1 MKKTITLFATIFLL
15 IFSSLSFAQTENPYQ
30 DFNPEQLKSNKDYV
44 RNFVPNNFRHA
55 ILYQCFQD
63 MVNVARAQY
72 AFCPAMKTDIRLDSA
87 AVMQA
92 EYQASKEE
100 KTIEGMS
107 PYRTTA
113 QRLRKYQ
120 LGTFG
125 TELASK
131 AKATL
136 GAAEYSYY
144 DLCLELIRPL
154 LKNLKTA
161 AVLLDRQYTYL
172 GFGYEFDKYM
182 KNTYVSLVLA
192 NDRTFNEGR
201 VTGFAKDLPYTRSK
215 MGLMGYDEQLCRK
228 CMTDKNLEILSECLS
243 VKDNT
248 VYFSHDDFKALRRVI
263 GKEGDAIVLDFVQH
277 SQYHCGGKDQVDQD
291 KPNHGFM
298 TKTITYEQMLADN
311 QASGKKT
318 TKLLAP
324 IATVPDE
331 IPDDSEY
338 DINIIIVKDGKY
350 VCRSVVKKNVEY
362 KNASYKEK
370 MFFLKD
376 EISIKPAG
384 QWVPAPEQ
392 HTFEV
397 IIPFDDDKKL
407 DYTAADLEAYLND
420 INEPA
425 FSINK
430 IEVVATNSLNFLGDA
445 NAAKNQKRRAE
456 SIVKALKAAYPGEN
470 FTTAISYDDS
480 WELFK
485 KDLVYDEVYYDLT
498 LMTKQEAA
506 NALKA
511 DGGKVAKILDPNYL
525 KKHRFAK
532 LVMTITYKVDE
543 ENEQDFVVT
552 KFNRTVAAKNWSLA
566 MAIQQYMMK
575 QVEAKKYN
583 IRAVTGQEIPLRKEC
598 QALLINK
605 AYMQNVVEGD
615 LSDRCAQ
622 NMIEACK
629 LNVTSPVAQFNKVTA
644 EVAAAVPIAD
654 NMDLTNRQAAIDKL
668 YTIVQLPQEQ
678 VNNLNMEFQFQAID
692 YLKKQPAT
700 TENATLMDATYTKIK
715 EIRNP
720 KMSSWQN
727 AYKLASVFAKNGDY
741 VYAVS
746 LMEPFLDEPKISNDF
761 IFSFVSMAAV
771 REEMYMSG
779 NFTKAVKMAAAKDPT
794 RLCNLFDKLP
804 VVIFDNKE
812 VKATLC
818 KTCK

>member
-1 MKKTITLFATIFLL
+1 MKKTISLLFTFFLL
-15 IFSSLSFAQTENPYQ
+15 IFSNLSFAQTENPYQ
-30 DFNPEQLKSNKDYV
+30 DFNPEQLKSKKDYV
-44 RNFVPNNFRHA
+44 KNFAPNNFRHA
-55 ILYQCFQD
+55 ILYNCFQD
-63 MVNVARAQY
+63 MVNAAREQY
-72 AFCPAMKTDIRLDSA
+72 AFCPAMKTEIHLDSA
-87 AVMQA
+87 ATMQA
-92 EYQASKEE
+92 EFQASKEE
-100 KTIEGMS
+100 KTIENIS

-113 QRLRKYQ
+113 QRLRKYG

-136 GAAEYSYY
+136 GTAEYSYY

-161 AVLLDRQYTYL
+161 SVLLDRQYTYL

-182 KNTYVSLVLA
+182 KNTYVSLILA

-201 VTGFAKDLPYTRSK
+201 VIGFAKDLPYTRSK
-215 MGLMGYDEQLCRK
+215 MGLQGYDEQLCRK

-248 VYFSHDDFKALRRVI
+248 VYFSHDDSKVLRRII

-277 SQYHCGGKDQVDQD
+277 SQYKCDGNDQVDQD

-298 TKTITYEQMLADN
+298 TKIITYEQMLADN

-318 TKLLAP
+318 SKLLAP
-324 IATVPDE
+324 IATIPEE
-331 IPDDSEY
+331 IPEDSEY

-350 VCRSVVKKNVEY
+350 VCRNVIKKSVEC

-376 EISIKPAG
+376 DISIKATG
-384 QWVPAPEQ
+384 EWVPAPEQ

-397 IIPFDDDKKL
+397 MIPFDNDKKL
-407 DYTAADLEAYLND
+407 DYTSADLEPYLNS

-425 FSINK
+425 FTIDK
-430 IEVVATNSLNFLGDA
+430 IEIVATNSLNFLGDA
-445 NAAKNQKRRAE
+445 NAQKNQKRRAE
-456 SIVKALKAAYPGEN
+456 SIAKALKAYYANPN
-470 FTTAISYDDS
+470 LPTAISYDDS

-485 KDLVYDEVYYDLT
+485 KDVVYDEVYYDLT

-511 DGGKVAKILDPNYL
+511 DGGKIAKILEPNYL

-552 KFNRTVAAKNWSLA
+552 KFNRTVAAKQWPLA

-575 QVEAKKYN
+575 QVESKKYN
-583 IRAVTGQEIPLRKEC
+583 IRAVAGQEIPNRKEC

-605 AYMQNVVEGD
+605 AYMQNVAEGD

-622 NMIEACK
+622 AMIDACK
-629 LNVTSPVAQFNKVTA
+629 LNIITPIAQFNKVTA
-644 EVAAAVPIAD
+644 EVAAAVPIVD
-654 NMDLTNRQAAIDKL
+654 NTDLNNRQAAIDKL
-668 YTIVQLPQEQ
+668 YTIAQLPQDQ
-678 VNNLNMEFQFQAID
+678 VNNLNMEYQFQVLD
-692 YLKKQPAT
+692 YLKKQPSSP
-700 TENATLMDATYTKIK
+700 ENVTLTDNTYAKIK

-727 AYKLASVFAKNGDY
+727 AYKLAAVFAKNGDY

-746 LMEPFLDEPKISNDF
+746 LMEPFLNEPKISNDF
-761 IFSFVSMAAV
+761 IFSFISLAAV

-779 NFTKAVKMAAAKDPT
+779 NFSKAVKMAAEKDPT

-804 VVIFDNKE
+804 VIIFDNQDVQK
-812 VKATLC
+812 VIC
-818 KTCK
+818 KSCK

>member
-44 RNFVPNNFRHA
+44 KNFAPNNFRHS
-55 ILYQCFQD
+55 ILYNCFQD
-63 MVNVARAQY
+63 MVSAARAQY
-72 AFCPAMKTDIRLDSA
+72 AFCPAMKTDIRLDSTA
-87 AVMQA
+87 TMQA

-100 KTIEGMS
+100 KTIENLA
-107 PYRTTA
+107 PYRTTE
-113 QRLRKYQ
+113 QRLRKYG
-120 LGTFG
+120 LGTRG
-125 TELASK
+125 VELASK

-136 GAAEYSYY
+136 GSAEYTYY
-144 DLCLELIRPL
+144 DVCLELVRPL

-182 KNTYVSLVLA
+182 KNVYVSLILA
-192 NDRTFNEGR
+192 NDRTFNEGK
-201 VTGFAKDLPYTRSK
+201 VIGIVKDLPYTRSK
-215 MGLMGYDEQLCRK
+215 MGLQGYDEQLCRK
-228 CMTDKNLEILSECLS
+228 CMTDKNLELLSECLS

-248 VYFSHDDFKALRRVI
+248 VYFSHDDFKALRRII

-277 SQYHCGGKDQVDQD
+277 DQYKCDEKDQVDQD
-291 KPNHGFM
+291 RPNHGFM
-298 TKTITYEQMLADN
+298 TKIITYEQMLSDN
-311 QASGKKT
+311 QAPGKKT
-318 TKLLAP
+318 SKLLAP
-324 IATVPDE
+324 IATVPEE
-331 IPDDSEY
+331 IPEDAEY
-338 DINIIIVKDGKY
+338 DINIIIVKDGKF
-350 VCRSVVKKNVEY
+350 VCRDVVKKSVEY
-362 KNASYKEK
+362 KNAAYKEK

-392 HTFEV
+392 HTIEV
-397 IIPFDDDKKL
+397 VIPFEDKKL
-407 DYTAADLEAYLND
+407 DYTAADLAPFLNG

-425 FSINK
+425 FTIDK

-445 NAAKNQKRRAE
+445 TSQKNQKRRAE
-456 SIVKALKAAYPGEN
+456 SIAKALKTHYANPN
-470 FTTAISYDDS
+470 LPTTISYDDS

-485 KDLVYDEVYYDLT
+485 KDVVYDEVYYDLT

-511 DGGKVAKILDPNYL
+511 DGGKIAKILETNYL

-552 KFNRTVAAKNWSLA
+552 KFNRTVAAKNWGLA
-566 MAIQQYMMK
+566 MSIQQYMMK

-583 IRAVTGQEIPLRKEC
+583 IRAVVGQEIPVRKEC
-598 QALLINK
+598 QALLINR

-615 LSDRCAQ
+615 LTDRCAQ
-622 NMIEACK
+622 SMIEACK
-629 LNVTSPVAQFNKVTA
+629 LNVTTPVAQFNKVTA

-654 NMDLTNRQAAIDKL
+654 NVDLTNRQAAIDKL
-668 YTIVQLPQEQ
+668 YTIAQLPQDQ
-678 VNNLNMEFQFQAID
+678 VNNLNMEFQFQVLD

-700 TENATLMDATYTKIK
+700 TENVTLADNTYTKIK
-715 EIRNP
+715 TIRNP

-727 AYKLASVFAKNGDY
+727 AYKLASVFAQNGDY

-761 IFSFVSMAAV
+761 LFSFISLAAV

-779 NFTKAVKMAAAKDPT
+779 NFAKAVKMASEKDPT

-804 VVIFDNKE
+804 VVIFDNQE
-812 VKATLC
+812 VQTVIC

>member
-1 MKKTITLFATIFLL
+1 MKKSLTFFLTFFIL
-15 IFSSLSFAQTENPYQ
+15 IFSNLSFSQTENPYQ

-44 RNFVPNNFRHA
+44 RNFAPNNFKHA
-55 ILYQCFQD
+55 ILYSCFQD
-63 MVNVARAQY
+63 MVNLARAQY
-72 AFCPAMKTDIRLDSA
+72 AFCPAMKTDIRLDSTA
-87 AVMQA
+87 TMQA

-100 KTIEGMS
+100 KTIENIS
-107 PYRTTA
+107 PYRTTE
-113 QRLRKYQ
+113 QRLRKYG
-120 LGTFG
+120 LGTRG

-144 DLCLELIRPL
+144 DVCLELIRPL

-182 KNTYVSLVLA
+182 KNVYVSLVLA

-201 VTGFAKDLPYTRSK
+201 VIGIAKNLPYTRSK
-215 MGLMGYDEQLCRK
+215 MGLQGYDEQLCRK
-228 CMTDKNLEILSECLS
+228 CMTDKSLEILSECLS
-243 VKDNT
+243 VKDDI
-248 VYFSHDDFKALRRVI
+248 VYFSHDDFKALRRII

-277 SQYHCGGKDQVDQD
+277 DQYKCDGADQVDHD

-298 TKTITYEQMLADN
+298 TKIITYEQMLADN
-311 QASGKKT
+311 QATGKKT

-324 IATVPDE
+324 IATLPEELPEDAE
-331 IPDDSEY
+331 F

-350 VCRSVVKKNVEY
+350 VCRDVVKKSVEY
-362 KNASYKEK
+362 KNAAYKEK

-392 HTFEV
+392 HTLEV
-397 IIPFDDDKKL
+397 VVPFDDKKL
-407 DYTAADLEAYLND
+407 DYTPADLEPYLNS

-425 FSINK
+425 FTIDK

-445 NAAKNQKRRAE
+445 TAQKNQKRRAE
-456 SIVKALKAAYPGEN
+456 SIVKALKAHYANPN
-470 FTTAISYDDS
+470 LPTTISYDDS

-485 KDLVYDEVYYDLT
+485 KDVVYDEVYYDLT

-511 DGGKVAKILDPNYL
+511 DGGKIAKILEPNYL

-543 ENEQDFVVT
+543 ENEQEFVVT
-552 KFNRTVAAKNWSLA
+552 KFNRTVAAKNWGLA
-566 MAIQQYMMK
+566 MSIQQYMMK
-575 QVEAKKYN
+575 QVETKKYN
-583 IRAVTGQEIPLRKEC
+583 NRAVMGQEIPNRKEC

-615 LSDRCAQ
+615 LTDHCAQ
-622 NMIEACK
+622 SMIDACK
-629 LNVTSPVAQFNKVTA
+629 LNVTTPVAQFNKVTA
-644 EVAAAVPIAD
+644 EVAAAVPIVD
-654 NMDLTNRQAAIDKL
+654 NTDLTNRQAAIDKL
-668 YTIVQLPQEQ
+668 YTIAQLPQEQ
-678 VNNLNMEFQFQAID
+678 VNNLNMEFQFQVID
-692 YLKKQPAT
+692 YLKKQPSTVENT
-700 TENATLMDATYTKIK
+700 TLLDNTYAKIK
-715 EIRNP
+715 TIRNP

-761 IFSFVSMAAV
+761 IFSFVSLAAV

-779 NFTKAVKMAAAKDPT
+779 NFAKAVKLASEKDPT

-804 VVIFDNKE
+804 VVIFDNQD
-812 VKATLC
+812 VKKVVC

>member
-1 MKKTITLFATIFLL
+1 MKKKLSLLFAIFVL
-15 IFSSLSFAQTENPYQ
+15 IFSNLSFAQTENPYQ

-44 RNFVPNNFRHA
+44 KNFAPNNFRHA
-55 ILYQCFQD
+55 ILYNCFQD
-63 MVNVARAQY
+63 MVNAARAQY

-87 AVMQA
+87 ATMQA

-100 KTIEGMS
+100 KTIENLS

-113 QRLRKYQ
+113 QRLRKYG
-120 LGTFG
+120 LGIRG
-125 TELASK
+125 VELASK

-144 DLCLELIRPL
+144 DVCLELVRPL

-172 GFGYEFDKYM
+172 GFGYEYDKYM
-182 KNTYVSLVLA
+182 KNVYVSLVLA

-201 VTGFAKDLPYTRSK
+201 VIGIVKDLPYTRSK
-215 MGLMGYDEQLCRK
+215 MGLQGYDEQLCRK
-228 CMTDKNLEILSECLS
+228 CMTDKNLELLSDCIS

-248 VYFSHDDFKALRRVI
+248 VYFSHDDAKALRRII

-277 SQYHCGGKDQVDQD
+277 SQYNCEGKDQVDQD
-291 KPNHGFM
+291 RLNHGFM
-298 TKTITYEQMLADN
+298 TKIITYEQMLSDN

-318 TKLLAP
+318 SKLLAP

-331 IPDDSEY
+331 IPEDAEY

-350 VCRSVVKKNVEY
+350 VCRNVVKKNVEY
-362 KNASYKEK
+362 KNANYKEK

-376 EISIKPAG
+376 ELSIKPAG

-392 HTFEV
+392 HTIEV
-397 IIPFDDDKKL
+397 VIPFEDKKL
-407 DYTAADLEAYLND
+407 DYTASDLAPYLNG

-425 FSINK
+425 FNIDK

-445 NAAKNQKRRAE
+445 TAQKNQKRRAE
-456 SIVKALKAAYPGEN
+456 SIVKALKAHYANPN
-470 FTTAISYDDS
+470 LPTTISYDDS

-485 KDLVYDEVYYDLT
+485 KDVVYDEVYYDLT

-511 DGGKVAKILDPNYL
+511 DGGKVAKILEPNYL

-543 ENEQDFVVT
+543 DSEQEFVVT
-552 KFNRTVAAKNWSLA
+552 KFNRTVAAKQWPLA
-566 MAIQQYMMK
+566 MAIQQYMIK
-575 QVEAKKYN
+575 QIEARNYN
-583 IRAVTGQEIPLRKEC
+583 IRAVTGQEIPNRKEC

-605 AYMQNVVEGD
+605 AYMQNVIEGD

-622 NMIEACK
+622 AMIDACK

-644 EVAAAVPIAD
+644 EVAAAMPIAD
-654 NMDLTNRQAAIDKL
+654 NADLTNRQAAIDKL
-668 YTIVQLPQEQ
+668 YTIAQLPQDQ
-678 VNNLNMEFQFQAID
+678 VNNLNMEFQFQVLE
-692 YLKKQPAT
+692 YLKKQPAS
-700 TENATLMDATYTKIK
+700 TENVTLTDNTYAKIK

-727 AYKLASVFAKNGDY
+727 AYKLASVFAKNEDY

-761 IFSFVSMAAV
+761 LFSFISLAAV

-779 NFTKAVKMAAAKDPT
+779 NFSKAVKMAAEKDPT

-804 VVIFDNKE
+804 VIIFDNQDVQK
-812 VKATLC
+812 VLC

>member
-1 MKKTITLFATIFLL
+1 MKKTLTFFLTFFLL
-15 IFSSLSFAQTENPYQ
+15 IFSNLSYAQTENPYQ

-44 RNFVPNNFRHA
+44 RNFAPNNFKHS
-55 ILYQCFQD
+55 ILYNCFQD
-63 MVNVARAQY
+63 MVNAARAQY

-87 AVMQA
+87 ATMQA
-92 EYQASKEE
+92 EYQATKEE
-100 KTIEGMS
+100 KTIENIS

-113 QRLRKYQ
+113 QRLRKYG
-120 LGTFG
+120 LGILG

-136 GAAEYSYY
+136 GSAEYSYY
-144 DLCLELIRPL
+144 DLCLELVRPL
-154 LKNLKTA
+154 LKNAKTA

-172 GFGYEFDKYM
+172 GFGYGFDKYM

-201 VTGFAKDLPYTRSK
+201 VIGFSKDLPYTRSK
-215 MGLMGYDEQLCRK
+215 MGLLGYDEQLCRK

-248 VYFSHDDFKALRRVI
+248 VYFSHDDFKALRRII

-277 SQYHCGGKDQVDQD
+277 DQYKCGGKDQVDQD
-291 KPNHGFM
+291 RPNHGFM
-298 TKTITYEQMLADN
+298 TKIITYEQMLSDN
-311 QASGKKT
+311 EAPGKKT
-318 TKLLAP
+318 SKLMAP
-324 IATVPDE
+324 IATVPEE
-331 IPDDSEY
+331 IPEDAEY

-350 VCRSVVKKNVEY
+350 VCRTVVKKSVEM
-362 KNASYKEK
+362 KNAAYKEK

-392 HTFEV
+392 HTIEV
-397 IIPFDDDKKL
+397 IIPFEDKKL
-407 DYTAADLEAYLND
+407 DYTATDLAPYLNG
-420 INEPA
+420 ITEPA
-425 FSINK
+425 FTIDK

-445 NAAKNQKRRAE
+445 TAQKNQKRRAE
-456 SIVKALKAAYPGEN
+456 SIAKALKAHYANPN
-470 FTTAISYDDS
+470 LPTSISYDDS

-485 KDLVYDEVYYDLT
+485 KDVVYDEVYYDLT

-511 DGGKVAKILDPNYL
+511 DGGKIAKILETNYL

-543 ENEQDFVVT
+543 ENEQGFVVT
-552 KFNRTVAAKNWSLA
+552 KFNRTVAARNWGLA
-566 MAIQQYMMK
+566 MSIQQYMMK
-575 QVEAKKYN
+575 QVETKKYN
-583 IRAVTGQEIPLRKEC
+583 NRAVMGQEIPNRKEC

-615 LSDRCAQ
+615 LTDHCAQ
-622 NMIEACK
+622 AMIDACK
-629 LNVTSPVAQFNKVTA
+629 LNVTSPVA
-644 EVAAAVPIAD
+644 AAVPITD
-654 NMDLTNRQAAIDKL
+654 NIDLTNRQAAIDKL
-668 YTIVQLPQEQ
+668 YTIAQLPQDQ
-678 VNNLNMEFQFQAID
+678 VNNLNMEFQFQVLD

-700 TENATLMDATYTKIK
+700 TENITLIDNTYTKIK
-715 EIRNP
+715 TIRNP

-761 IFSFVSMAAV
+761 LFSFISMAAV

-779 NFTKAVKMAAAKDPT
+779 NFAKAVKMASEKDPT

-804 VVIFDNKE
+804 VIIFDNQE
-812 VKATLC
+812 VQTVIC

>member
-1 MKKTITLFATIFLL
+1 MKNKLSLLFAIFVL
-15 IFSSLSFAQTENPYQ
+15 IFSNLSFAQTENPYQ

-44 RNFVPNNFRHA
+44 KNFAPNNFRHS
-55 ILYQCFQD
+55 ILYNCFQD
-63 MVNVARAQY
+63 MVNLARAQY

-100 KTIEGMS
+100 KTIEGAS

-113 QRLRKYQ
+113 QRLRRFN
-120 LGTFG
+120 LGTIG

-144 DLCLELIRPL
+144 DLCLELVRPL
-154 LKNLKTA
+154 LKNAKTA

-201 VTGFAKDLPYTRSK
+201 VTGIVKDLPYTRSK
-215 MGLMGYDEQLCRK
+215 MGLQGYDEQLCRK
-228 CMTDKNLEILSECLS
+228 CMTDKNLELLSECLS

-248 VYFSHDDFKALRRVI
+248 VYFSHDDFKVLRRII

-277 SQYHCGGKDQVDQD
+277 SQYKCGGKDQVDQD

-298 TKTITYEQMLADN
+298 TKTITFEQMLADN
-311 QASGKKT
+311 QASGKKS

-324 IATVPDE
+324 VATVPEE
-331 IPDDSEY
+331 IPDDAEY

-350 VCRSVVKKNVEY
+350 VCRNVIKKNVEY

-376 EISIKPAG
+376 DISLKPAG
-384 QWVPAPEQ
+384 EWVPAPEQ

-397 IIPFDDDKKL
+397 IIPFEDEKKL
-407 DYTAADLEAYLND
+407 DYTRADLEPYLNS

-425 FSINK
+425 FSIDK
-430 IEVVATNSLNFLGDA
+430 IEVVATNSLNYLGDA
-445 NAAKNQKRRAE
+445 NAQKNQKRRAE
-456 SIVKALKAAYPGEN
+456 SIVKALKASYPNEN
-470 FTTAISYDDS
+470 FTTSISYDDS

-498 LMTKQEAA
+498 LMSKQEAA

-511 DGGKVAKILDPNYL
+511 DGGKVAKILDPKFL
-525 KKHRFAK
+525 KNHRFAK
-532 LVMTITYKVDE
+532 LVITITYKVDE
-543 ENEQDFVVT
+543 ENEQEFVVT
-552 KFNRTVAAKNWSLA
+552 KFNRTVAAKKWPLA

-583 IRAVTGQEIPLRKEC
+583 IRAVTGQEIPNRKEC

-622 NMIEACK
+622 AMIEACK
-629 LNVTSPVAQFNKVTA
+629 LNITTPVAQFNKVTA
-644 EVAAAVPIAD
+644 EVAAAVPITD
-654 NMDLTNRQAAIDKL
+654 NTDLTNRQAAIDRL
-668 YTIVQLPQEQ
+668 YTLTQLPQEQ
-678 VNNLNMEFQFQAID
+678 VNNLNMEFQFQVLD
-692 YLKKQPAT
+692 YLKKQPNTAENT
-700 TENATLMDATYTKIK
+700 TLTESTYAKIK

-727 AYKLASVFAKNGDY
+727 AYKLASVFAKSGDY
-741 VYAVS
+741 LYAVS
-746 LMEPFLDEPKISNDF
+746 LMEPFLDEPKLSNDF
-761 IFSFVSMAAV
+761 LFSFISMAAV
-771 REEMYMSG
+771 REEMYLSG
-779 NFTKAVKMAAAKDPT
+779 NFTKAVQKAAAKDPT

-804 VVIFDNKE
+804 VIVFDNKE
-812 VKATLC
+812 VKNVLC

>member
-1 MKKTITLFATIFLL
+1 MKKIVFLLFAIFVL
-15 IFSSLSFAQTENPYQ
+15 IFSNLSFAQTENPYQ
-30 DFNPEQLKSNKDYV
+30 NFNPEQLKSNKDYV
-44 RNFVPNNFRHA
+44 KNFAPNNFRHA
-55 ILYQCFQD
+55 ILYNCFQD
-63 MVNVARAQY
+63 MVNAARAQY

-87 AVMQA
+87 ATMQA
-92 EYQASKEE
+92 EFQASKEE
-100 KTIEGMS
+100 KTIENIS

-113 QRLRKYQ
+113 QRLRKYG
-120 LGTFG
+120 LGTIG

-136 GAAEYSYY
+136 GTAEYSYY
-144 DLCLELIRPL
+144 DLCLELIRPI
-154 LKNLKTA
+154 LKNQKTA
-161 AVLLDRQYTYL
+161 SVLLDRQYTYL

-182 KNTYVSLVLA
+182 KNTYVSLILA

-201 VTGFAKDLPYTRSK
+201 VIGIVKDLPYTRSK
-215 MGLMGYDEQLCRK
+215 MGLQGYDEQLCRK
-228 CMTDKNLEILSECLS
+228 CMTDKNLEILSECIS

-248 VYFSHDDFKALRRVI
+248 VYFSHDDLKALRRII

-277 SQYHCGGKDQVDQD
+277 SQYRCDGTDQVDHD

-298 TKTITYEQMLADN
+298 TKIITYEQMLSDN
-311 QASGKKT
+311 QSAGKKSS
-318 TKLLAP
+318 KLLAP
-324 IATVPDE
+324 IATVPEE

-350 VCRSVVKKNVEY
+350 VCRSVVKKSVEF
-362 KNASYKEK
+362 KNAAYKEK

-376 EISIKPAG
+376 DISIKPAG
-384 QWVPAPEQ
+384 EWVPAPEQ
-392 HTFEV
+392 HTIELV
-397 IIPFDDDKKL
+397 IPFEDKKF
-407 DYTAADLEAYLND
+407 DYTPTDLAPFLNS

-425 FSINK
+425 FTIDK

-445 NAAKNQKRRAE
+445 NAQKNQKRRAE
-456 SIVKALKAAYPGEN
+456 SIVKALKAHYANPN
-470 FTTAISYDDS
+470 LPTSISYDDS

-485 KDLVYDEVYYDLT
+485 KDVVYDEVYYDLT
-498 LMTKQEAA
+498 LMSKQEAA

-511 DGGKVAKILDPNYL
+511 DGGKVAKILEPKFL
-525 KKHRFAK
+525 KNHRFAK
-532 LVMTITYKVDE
+532 LVITITYKVDE

-552 KFNRTVAAKNWSLA
+552 KFNRTVAAKQWPLA

-575 QVEAKKYN
+575 RVEAKKYN
-583 IRAVTGQEIPLRKEC
+583 IRSVSGQEIPNRKEC

-605 AYMQNVVEGD
+605 AYMQNVLEGD
-615 LSDRCAQ
+615 LTDHCAQ
-622 NMIEACK
+622 AMIEACK
-629 LNVTSPVAQFNKVTA
+629 LNVTTPVAQFNKVTA
-644 EVAAAVPIAD
+644 EVAAAVPIVDNAD
-654 NMDLTNRQAAIDKL
+654 LANRQAAIDKL
-668 YTIVQLPQEQ
+668 YTLAQLPQDQ
-678 VNNLNMEFQFQAID
+678 VNNLNMEFQFQALD

-700 TENATLMDATYTKIK
+700 TENITLTDNTYTKIK

-761 IFSFVSMAAV
+761 LFSFISMAAV

-779 NFTKAVKMAAAKDPT
+779 NFAKAVQKAAEKDPT

-804 VVIFDNKE
+804 IIIFDNKE
-812 VKATLC
+812 VKKVLC

>member
-1 MKKTITLFATIFLL
+1 MKKIVPLLFAIFVL
-15 IFSSLSFAQTENPYQ
+15 IFSNLSFAQTENPYQ

-44 RNFVPNNFRHA
+44 KNFAPNNFRHA
-55 ILYQCFQD
+55 ILYNCMQD
-63 MVNVARAQY
+63 MVNAARAQY
-72 AFCPAMKTDIRLDSA
+72 AFCPDMKTDIRLDSA
-87 AVMQA
+87 ATMQA

-100 KTIEGMS
+100 KTIENLA

-113 QRLRKYQ
+113 QRLRKYN

-125 TELASK
+125 VELASK

-136 GAAEYSYY
+136 GSAEYTYY
-144 DLCLELIRPL
+144 DLCLELVRPI

-182 KNTYVSLVLA
+182 KNTYVSLVFA

-201 VTGFAKDLPYTRSK
+201 VIGIVKDLPYTRSK
-215 MGLMGYDEQLCRK
+215 MGLQGYDEQLCRK

-248 VYFSHDDFKALRRVI
+248 VYFSHDDFKALRRII

-277 SQYHCGGKDQVDQD
+277 DQYKCDGKDQVDQD
-291 KPNHGFM
+291 RPNHGFM
-298 TKTITYEQMLADN
+298 TKTITYEQMLSGN
-311 QASGKKT
+311 QAPGKKT
-318 TKLLAP
+318 SKLLAP
-324 IATVPDE
+324 IATVPEE

-350 VCRSVVKKNVEY
+350 VCRNVVKKSVEY
-362 KNASYKEK
+362 KNAAYKEK
-370 MFFLKD
+370 MYFLKD

-392 HTFEV
+392 HTIEV
-397 IIPFDDDKKL
+397 VIPFDNDKKL
-407 DYTAADLEAYLND
+407 DYTPADLAPYLNN

-425 FSINK
+425 FTIDK

-445 NAAKNQKRRAE
+445 TAQKNQKRRAE
-456 SIVKALKAAYPGEN
+456 SIVKALKAHYSNPN
-470 FTTAISYDDS
+470 LPTTISYDDS

-485 KDLVYDEVYYDLT
+485 KDVVYDEVYYDLT
-498 LMTKQEAA
+498 LMSKQEAA

-511 DGGKVAKILDPNYL
+511 DGGKVAKILEPKFL
-525 KKHRFAK
+525 KNHRFAK
-532 LVMTITYKVDE
+532 LVITITYKVDD

-552 KFNRTVAAKNWSLA
+552 KFNRTVAAKNWGLA
-566 MAIQQYMMK
+566 MSIQQYIMK

-583 IRAVTGQEIPLRKEC
+583 SRSVAMQEIPNRKEC

-605 AYMQNVVEGD
+605 AYMLNVVEGD
-615 LSDRCAQ
+615 ISDHCAQ
-622 NMIEACK
+622 TMIDACK
-629 LNVTSPVAQFNKVTA
+629 LNVTTPVAQFNKVTA
-644 EVAAAVPIAD
+644 EVSAAVPIAD
-654 NMDLTNRQAAIDKL
+654 NTDLTNRQAAIDKL
-668 YTIVQLPQEQ
+668 YTITQLPQDQ
-678 VNNLNMEFQFQAID
+678 VNNLNMEFQFQVLD
-692 YLKKQPAT
+692 YLKKQSAT
-700 TENATLMDATYTKIK
+700 TENVTLTDATYTKIK

-761 IFSFVSMAAV
+761 LFSFISLAAV

-779 NFTKAVKMAAAKDPT
+779 NFSKAVKMASEKDPT

-804 VVIFDNKE
+804 VVIFDNQD
-812 VKATLC
+812 VQTVLC

>member
-1 MKKTITLFATIFLL
+1 MKKTLTFFLTFFLL
-15 IFSSLSFAQTENPYQ
+15 IFSNLSYAQTENPYQ

-44 RNFVPNNFRHA
+44 RNFAPNNFKHS
-55 ILYQCFQD
+55 ILYNCFQD
-63 MVNVARAQY
+63 MVNAARAQY

-87 AVMQA
+87 ATMQA
-92 EYQASKEE
+92 EYQATKEE
-100 KTIEGMS
+100 KTIENIS

-113 QRLRKYQ
+113 QRLRKYG
-120 LGTFG
+120 LGILG

-136 GAAEYSYY
+136 GSAEYSYY
-144 DLCLELIRPL
+144 DLCLELVRPL
-154 LKNLKTA
+154 LKNAKTA

-172 GFGYEFDKYM
+172 GFGYGFDKYM

-201 VTGFAKDLPYTRSK
+201 VIGFSKDLPYTRSK
-215 MGLMGYDEQLCRK
+215 MGLLGYDEQLCRK

-248 VYFSHDDFKALRRVI
+248 VYFSHDDFKALRRII

-277 SQYHCGGKDQVDQD
+277 DQYKCGGKDQVDQD
-291 KPNHGFM
+291 RPNHGFM
-298 TKTITYEQMLADN
+298 TKIITYEQMLSDN
-311 QASGKKT
+311 EAPGKKT
-318 TKLLAP
+318 SKLMAP
-324 IATVPDE
+324 IATVPEE
-331 IPDDSEY
+331 IPEDAEY

-350 VCRSVVKKNVEY
+350 VCRTVVKKSVEM
-362 KNASYKEK
+362 KNAAYKEK

-392 HTFEV
+392 HTIEV
-397 IIPFDDDKKL
+397 IIPFEDKKL
-407 DYTAADLEAYLND
+407 DYTATDLAPYLNG
-420 INEPA
+420 ITEPA
-425 FSINK
+425 FTIDK

-445 NAAKNQKRRAE
+445 TAQKNQKRRAE
-456 SIVKALKAAYPGEN
+456 SIAKALKAHYANPN
-470 FTTAISYDDS
+470 LPTSISYDDS

-485 KDLVYDEVYYDLT
+485 KDVVYDEVYYDLT

-511 DGGKVAKILDPNYL
+511 DGGKIAKILEPNYL

-543 ENEQDFVVT
+543 ENEQGFVVT
-552 KFNRTVAAKNWSLA
+552 KFNRTVAARNWGLA
-566 MAIQQYMMK
+566 MSIQQYMMK
-575 QVEAKKYN
+575 QVETKKYN
-583 IRAVTGQEIPLRKEC
+583 NRAVMGQEIPNRKEC

-615 LSDRCAQ
+615 LTDHCAQ
-622 NMIEACK
+622 AMIDACK

-644 EVAAAVPIAD
+644 EVAAAVPITD
-654 NMDLTNRQAAIDKL
+654 NIDLTNRQAAIDKL
-668 YTIVQLPQEQ
+668 YTIAQLPQDQ
-678 VNNLNMEFQFQAID
+678 VNNLNMEFQVQVLD

-700 TENATLMDATYTKIK
+700 TENITLIDNTYTKIK
-715 EIRNP
+715 TIRNP

-761 IFSFVSMAAV
+761 LFSFISMAAV

-779 NFTKAVKMAAAKDPT
+779 NFAKAVKMASEKDPT

-804 VVIFDNKE
+804 VIIFDNQE
-812 VKATLC
+812 VQTVIC

>member
-1 MKKTITLFATIFLL
+1 MKKSVTFFFTLLFL
-15 IFSSLSFAQTENPYQ
+15 IFSNLSYAQTENPYL

-44 RNFVPNNFRHA
+44 KNFAPNNFRHA
-55 ILYQCFQD
+55 ILYNCFQD
-63 MVNVARAQY
+63 MVNAARAQY
-72 AFCPAMKTDIRLDSA
+72 AFCPAMKTDIRLDSTA
-87 AVMQA
+87 TMQA
-92 EYQASKEE
+92 EYQAGKEE
-100 KTIEGMS
+100 KTIENLA
-107 PYRTTA
+107 PYRTTE
-113 QRLRKYQ
+113 QRLRKYG
-120 LGTFG
+120 LGTRG
-125 TELASK
+125 VELASK

-136 GAAEYSYY
+136 GSAEYTYY
-144 DLCLELIRPL
+144 DVCLELVKPI

-182 KNTYVSLVLA
+182 KNVYVSLIMA

-201 VTGFAKDLPYTRSK
+201 VIGIVKDLPYTRSK
-215 MGLMGYDEQLCRK
+215 MGLMGFDEQLCRK

-248 VYFSHDDFKALRRVI
+248 VYFSHDDFKALRRII

-277 SQYHCGGKDQVDQD
+277 DQYKCDGADQVDHD

-298 TKTITYEQMLADN
+298 TKIITYEQMLAKN
-311 QASGKKT
+311 EAPGKKT
-318 TKLLAP
+318 SKLLAP
-324 IATVPDE
+324 IATVPEE
-331 IPDDSEY
+331 IPEDSQY
-338 DINIIIVKDGKY
+338 DINIIIVKDGKF
-350 VCRSVVKKNVEY
+350 VCRDVVKKNVEF
-362 KNASYKEK
+362 KNAAYKEK
-370 MFFLKD
+370 MYFLKD
-376 EISIKPAG
+376 EISIKPTG

-392 HTFEV
+392 HTIEV
-397 IIPFDDDKKL
+397 SIPFDDKKL
-407 DYTAADLEAYLND
+407 DYTPTDLAPYLNN

-425 FSINK
+425 FNIDK

-445 NAAKNQKRRAE
+445 NAQKNQKRRAE
-456 SIVKALKAAYPGEN
+456 SIVKALKAHYNNPN
-470 FTTAISYDDS
+470 LPTTISYDDS

-485 KDLVYDEVYYDLT
+485 KDVVYDEVYYDLT

-511 DGGKVAKILDPNYL
+511 NGGKVAKILDEKYL

-532 LVMTITYKVDE
+532 LVITITYKVDE

-552 KFNRTVAAKNWSLA
+552 KFNRTVAAKQWSLA
-566 MAIQQYMMK
+566 MSIQQYMMK

-583 IRAVTGQEIPLRKEC
+583 IRAVTGQEIPNRKEC

-605 AYMQNVVEGD
+605 AYMQNVIEGD
-615 LSDRCAQ
+615 ITDRCAQ
-622 NMIEACK
+622 AMIDACK
-629 LNVTSPVAQFNKVTA
+629 LNVTSPVSQFNKVTA
-644 EVAAAVPIAD
+644 EVAAAVPFTD
-654 NMDLTNRQAAIDKL
+654 NTDLNNRQTAIDKL
-668 YTIVQLPQEQ
+668 YNIAQLPQEQ
-678 VNNLNMEFQFQAID
+678 VNNLNMEFQFQVLD

-700 TENATLMDATYTKIK
+700 PENITLTDNTYNKIK

-727 AYKLASVFAKNGDY
+727 AYKLAAVFAKNGDY
-741 VYAVS
+741 AYAVS
-746 LMEPFLDEPKISNDF
+746 LMEPFLDDPAISNDF
-761 IFSFVSMAAV
+761 LFSFISMMAV

-779 NFTKAVKMAAAKDPT
+779 NFSKAVQKASEKDPT

-804 VVIFDNKE
+804 IVIFDNQD
-812 VKATLC
+812 VKKVVC